1 MSGGGWE
8 RLRSCLPACLPGA
21 AAVGVGV
28 LAAVG
33 WGTAGPLAPLPAVL
47 AVSAVV
53 VLIVFPER
61 TRPWTAAL
69 AGLAALVSAGVTPVL
84 LDGGGVTV
92 PIAVWGV
99 GEAGALLVLT
109 VLVCRRAATLGR
121 AAVAMAV
128 ICLAEAGLMVRVV
141 WPESLSNMLLTTAY
155 WSLGAAVAV
164 AVGLHLR
171 SMDEAWARSVAAAR
185 RTQRL
190 ELARDLHDFVAHDVT
205 GMVVQAQAAAHVLA
219 GQPEVGAALKRIE
232 EAGQRALASMDRTV
246 HMLRGTDDEPAVG
259 PAPPRVPTLADLPAL
274 VGHFAAIGP
283 SVPRLRVDHRAAAAS
298 DRETSTTA
306 YRVVTEALTNIRRHA
321 PTAAHVEISIGC
333 DDGPG
338 DPADP
343 ADPGDPADP
352 AGPGL
357 TGDEGSGSC
366 LVVIVSNGR
375 TPAAGRQGA
384 APAYTV
390 GGAHRRHGLGLIS
403 LAERVEA
410 LGGTL
415 TAGPTAPGTWR
426 VTAVLP
432 MSASAR
438 TPTRATLSTTPEEPW
453 PPRTR

>member
-8 RLRSCLPACLPGA
+8 RLRSWLPGT

-28 LAAVG
+28 LAVVG
-33 WGTAGPLAPLPAVL
+33 VVTAGPLAPLPAVF

-84 LDGGGVTV
+84 LVGGGVTV

-128 ICLAEAGLMVRVV
+128 LGPAEAGLMVRVV

-205 GMVVQAQAAAHVLA
+205 GMVVQAQAATHVLA

-283 SVPRLRVDHRAAAAS
+283 SVPRLRVDHRAAAAA
-298 DRETSTTA
+298 DRETATTA

-338 DPADP
+338 DPD
-343 ADPGDPADP
+343 DPGDLGGLG
-352 AGPGL
+352 GPKL
-357 TGDEGSGSC
+357 TGDGGSGSC
-366 LVVIVSNGR
+366 LVVVVSNGL
-375 TPAAGRQGA
+375 TPAGRQGA
-384 APAYTV
+384 APAYSV

-410 LGGTL
+410 LCGTL
-415 TAGPTAPGTWR
+415 TAGPTAPGTWQ

-432 MSASAR
+432 MSALAR
-438 TPTRATLSTTPEEPW
+438 TPARATLSTTPEEPW

>member
-1 MSGGGWE
+1 MSGRGWE
-8 RLRSCLPACLPGA
+8 RLRSWLPGT

-28 LAAVG
+28 LAVVG
-33 WGTAGPLAPLPAVL
+33 VVTAGPLAPLPAVL

-84 LDGGGVTV
+84 LVGGGVTV

-121 AAVAMAV
+121 AAVAIAV
-128 ICLAEAGLMVRVV
+128 ICAAEAGLMVRVV

-164 AVGLHLR
+164 AVGLRLR

-205 GMVVQAQAAAHVLA
+205 GMVVQAQAATHVLA

-298 DRETSTTA
+298 DRETATTA

-321 PTAAHVEISIGC
+321 PTAARVEISIGC

-338 DPADP
+338 
-343 ADPGDPADP
+343 
-352 AGPGL
+352 GPGAPEL
-357 TGDEGSGSC
+357 TGDEGTGSC
-366 LVVIVSNGR
+366 LVVVVSNGR
-375 TPAAGRQGA
+375 TPAGRQGA

-415 TAGPTAPGTWR
+415 TAGPAAPGTWQ

-438 TPTRATLSTTPEEPW
+438 TPARATLSTTPEEPW

>member
-1 MSGGGWE
+1 MSGMSGGGWE
-8 RLRSCLPACLPGA
+8 RLRSWLPGA

-28 LAAVG
+28 LAVVG
-33 WGTAGPLAPLPAVL
+33 VVTAGPLAPLPAVF

-84 LDGGGVTV
+84 LVGGGVTV

-205 GMVVQAQAAAHVLA
+205 GMVVQAQAATHVLA

-246 HMLRGTDDEPAVG
+246 HMLRGTDDEPAVV

-283 SVPRLRVDHRAAAAS
+283 SVPRLHVDHRAAAAS
-298 DRETSTTA
+298 DRETATTA

-333 DDGPG
+333 DEGPG
-338 DPADP
+338 
-343 ADPGDPADP
+343 G
-352 AGPGL
+352 AGAPEL
-357 TGDEGSGSC
+357 TGDEGSSSC
-366 LVVIVSNGR
+366 LVVVVSNGR
-375 TPAAGRQGA
+375 APAGRQGA

-415 TAGPTAPGTWR
+415 TAGPTAPGTWQ

-438 TPTRATLSTTPEEPW
+438 TPARATLSTTPEESW

>member
-8 RLRSCLPACLPGA
+8 RLRSLLPGA
-21 AAVGVGV
+21 VAAGVGV
-28 LAAVG
+28 LAVVG
-33 WGTAGPLAPLPAVL
+33 VVTAGPLAPLPAVL

-84 LDGGGVTV
+84 LVGGGVTV

-128 ICLAEAGLMVRVV
+128 LGPAEAGLMVRVV

-205 GMVVQAQAAAHVLA
+205 GMVVQAQAATRVLA

-246 HMLRGTDDEPAVG
+246 HMLRDTDDEPAVG

-298 DRETSTTA
+298 DRETATTA

-321 PTAAHVEISIGC
+321 PTAAHVEISIDC
-333 DDGPG
+333 DEGPG
-338 DPADP
+338 DPR
-343 ADPGDPADP
+343 
-352 AGPGL
+352 L
-357 TGDEGSGSC
+357 TCDGGSGSC
-366 LVVIVSNGR
+366 LVVVVSNGR
-375 TPAAGRQGA
+375 TPAGRQGA

-415 TAGPTAPGTWR
+415 TAGPTAPGTWQ

>member
-8 RLRSCLPACLPGA
+8 RLRPWLPRA
-21 AAVGVGV
+21 AAAGVGALAVVGVV
-28 LAAVG
+28 
-33 WGTAGPLAPLPAVL
+33 TAGPLVPLPAVL

-53 VLIVFPER
+53 VLVVLPER
-61 TRPWTAAL
+61 TRAWTAAL
-69 AGLAALVSAGVTPVL
+69 AALAALVSAGVTPVL
-84 LDGGGVTV
+84 LAGGGVTT

-99 GEAGALLVLT
+99 GEAGALLALT
-109 VLVCRRAATLGR
+109 VLVARRAAALGR
-121 AAVAMAV
+121 AAVAIAV

-141 WPESLSNMLLTTAY
+141 WPESMSNMLLTTAY
-155 WSLGAAVAV
+155 WSLGAGVAV

-171 SMDEAWARSVAAAR
+171 SVDEAWARSVAAAR

-246 HMLRGTDDEPAVG
+246 HMLRDTDGEPAAG
-259 PAPPRVPTLADLPAL
+259 PVPPRVPTLADLPAL
-274 VGHFAAIGP
+274 VGHFAAMGP
-283 SVPRLRVDHRAAAAS
+283 SNPRLSVDHQAAAAS
-298 DRETSTTA
+298 GRETATTA

-321 PTAAHVEISIGC
+321 PTAARIEISIGC

-338 DPADP
+338 A
-343 ADPGDPADP
+343 PGPPHD
-352 AGPGL
+352 GG
-357 TGDEGSGSC
+357 TGSC
-366 LVVIVSNGR
+366 LVVVVANDR
-375 TPAAGRQGA
+375 APAGRPDA
-384 APAYTV
+384 APAYPV
-390 GGAHRRHGLGLIS
+390 GGAHRRHGLGLIG

-415 TAGPTAPGTWR
+415 TAGPAAPGTWQ

-432 MSASAR
+432 MSPSAR
-438 TPTRATLSTTPEEPW
+438 MPAGATSATTSEEPW

>member
-8 RLRSCLPACLPGA
+8 RVRSWLPGA
-21 AAVGVGV
+21 AAAGVGV
-28 LAAVG
+28 LAVVG
-33 WGTAGPLAPLPAVL
+33 WVTAGPLAPLPAVL
-47 AVSAVV
+47 AVAAVV

-61 TRPWTAAL
+61 TLPWTAAL
-69 AGLAALVSAGVTPVL
+69 AGLAAFVSAGVTPVL
-84 LDGGGVTV
+84 LVGGGVTV

-121 AAVAMAV
+121 AAVAIAV

-164 AVGLHLR
+164 SVGLHLR

-205 GMVVQAQAAAHVLA
+205 GMVVQAQAATHVLA

-232 EAGQRALASMDRTV
+232 EAGQRALASMERTV

-259 PAPPRVPTLADLPAL
+259 PGPPRVPTLADLPAL

-283 SVPRLRVDHRAAAAS
+283 SVPRLHVDHEAAAAS
-298 DRETSTTA
+298 DRETAATA

-338 DPADP
+338 
-343 ADPGDPADP
+343 
-352 AGPGL
+352 GPGGPEDPDDQER

-366 LVVIVSNGR
+366 LVVVVSNGR
-375 TPAAGRQGA
+375 APAGRQDA
-384 APAYTV
+384 VPAYTV

-415 TAGPTAPGTWR
+415 TAGPTAPGTWQ

>member
-8 RLRSCLPACLPGA
+8 RLRSWLPGA
-21 AAVGVGV
+21 AAAGVGV
-28 LAAVG
+28 LAVVG
-33 WGTAGPLAPLPAVL
+33 VVTAGPLAPLPAVL

-84 LDGGGVTV
+84 LVGGGVTV

-109 VLVCRRAATLGR
+109 VLVCRRSATLGR
-121 AAVAMAV
+121 AAVAIAV

-185 RTQRL
+185 RAQRL

-205 GMVVQAQAAAHVLA
+205 GMVVQAQAATHVLA
-219 GQPEVGAALKRIE
+219 GQPEVDAALKRIE

-283 SVPRLRVDHRAAAAS
+283 SVPRLHVDHRAAAAS
-298 DRETSTTA
+298 DRETATTA

-333 DDGPG
+333 DEGPG
-338 DPADP
+338 DPR
-343 ADPGDPADP
+343 
-352 AGPGL
+352 L
-357 TGDEGSGSC
+357 TGDGGSGSC
-366 LVVIVSNGR
+366 LVVVVSNGR
-375 TPAAGRQGA
+375 TPAGRQGA

-415 TAGPTAPGTWR
+415 TAGPTAPGTWQ

-438 TPTRATLSTTPEEPW
+438 TPTRATLSTTREEPW